1 MRIGLDLSLALQPSP
16 SGTGVYADGLLHGLL
31 EAAPPGL
38 SIVCGYKLSRL
49 GGRRFLPRFD
59 DPRLAYRPF
68 QDPGARLTLGHLD
81 VFHGLAT
88 DLPSL
93 LGCPKVLTIHSL
105 HTLEPSQVSLDGP
118 HRRARQAARVQRLV
132 ARADAVIC
140 LTEDGRRRFLA
151 RFPSFPANRTRTIP
165 HGVDLARFKPLE
177 AITTGECTADAETR
191 ARLGVPV
198 EPGAVGWPL
207 PPPPAGYV
215 LHVAQVQRR
224 KNTARLI
231 RAFLRVPAARGRLL
245 VIAGRHGF
253 AAEEALVEA
262 ASPAAA
268 RVRFIGPVARAD
280 MPALYRGAAVLSL
293 PSLYEEFGLP
303 VLEAFACGV
312 PVVASSAPALPEV
325 TAGAALLPDSASEDE
340 IAAALDAALT
350 EEAYRAELRA
360 RGHGRAAAL
369 SWRACAERTLALYRD
384 LLGM

>member
-1 MRIGLDLSLALQPSP
+1 MRHQHLAER
-16 SGTGVYADGLLHGLL
+16 T
-31 EAAPPGL
+31 
-38 SIVCGYKLSRL
+38 
-49 GGRRFLPRFD
+49 
-59 DPRLAYRPF
+59 
-68 QDPGARLTLGHLD
+68 ARD
-81 VFHGLAT
+81 
-88 DLPSL
+88 
-93 LGCPKVLTIHSL
+93 
-105 HTLEPSQVSLDGP
+105 
-118 HRRARQAARVQRLV
+118 
-132 ARADAVIC
+132 
-140 LTEDGRRRFLA
+140 
-151 RFPSFPANRTRTIP
+151 
-165 HGVDLARFKPLE
+165 
-177 AITTGECTADAETR
+177 
-191 ARLGVPV
+191 
-198 EPGAVGWPL
+198 PL
-207 PPPPAGYV
+207 PQP
-215 LHVAQVQRR
+215 HVAQVQRR

-245 VIAGRHGF
+245 VIAGRQGF

-303 VLEAFACGV
+303 VIEAFACGV

-350 EEAYRAELRA
+350 KEAYRAELRA